1 MKTIQSV
8 GKRKCAV
15 ARATLSPGNGTVRI
29 NSQLLQFYEPGMY
42 RQKIEEPMIIA
53 GDSAK
58 IVDINIRVMGG
69 GIASQS
75 EAARLAVAK
84 ALVIFDKKLR
94 LPFLAYDRTL
104 LVADVRQK
112 EEHKPN
118 RHGKARSKTQ
128 KSYR

>member
-1 MKTIQSV
+1 MKAIQTV
-8 GKRKCAV
+8 GKRKRAV
-15 ARATLSPGNGTVRI
+15 ARATLLPGNGIIRI

-42 RQKIEEPMIIA
+42 RAKIEEPMILA
-53 GDSAK
+53 DESAK
-58 IVDINIRVMGG
+58 LVDINVNVIGG

-84 ALVIFDKKLR
+84 ALIAFDKKLR
-94 LPFLAYDRTL
+94 PTFLAYDRTL

>member
-8 GKRKCAV
+8 GKRKRAV

-42 RQKIEEPMIIA
+42 RSKIEEPMIIA

-58 IVDINIRVMGG
+58 IVDINIKVIGG

-84 ALVIFDKKLR
+84 ALVSFDKKLR